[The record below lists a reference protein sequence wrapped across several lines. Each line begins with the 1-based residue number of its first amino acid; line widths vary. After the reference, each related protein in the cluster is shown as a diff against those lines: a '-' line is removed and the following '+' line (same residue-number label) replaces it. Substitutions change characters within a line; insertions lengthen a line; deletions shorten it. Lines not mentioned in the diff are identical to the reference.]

1 MQALYQWDLSAAT
14 LSEIEV
20 QFLEDEDFSKA
31 DKDYFHELLHE
42 VPARLDEVEQA
53 FTPYLDRPLS
63 EIDPVERAV
72 LRMASYEL
80 LARIEA
86 RLRRVAPVLGRLIT
100 VFGSK
105 ASVGTTTLTINL
117 ALALLKIAQKKVL
130 LVDWQR
136 PLGDVVLYLGL
147 PQKESILESLLPRV
161 HELDGR
167 AFTTAL

>member
-1 MQALYQWDLSAAT
+1 MQALYQWDLSQAT

-53 FTPYLDRPLS
+53 FTAYLDRPLS

-80 LARIEA
+80 MARIDVPYRVIINESVNLA
-86 RLRRVAPVLGRLIT
+86 KKFGAEQAYKYINGVLDQTARRLRAVEHPQGQ
-100 VFGSK
+100 G
-105 ASVGTTTLTINL
+105 GTG
-117 ALALLKIAQKKVL
+117 LLK
-130 LVDWQR
+130 R
-136 PLGDVVLYLGL
+136 
-147 PQKESILESLLPRV
+147 
-161 HELDGR
+161 
-167 AFTTAL
+167 

>member
-1 MQALYQWDLSAAT
+1 MQALYQWDLSGSN

-53 FTPYLDRPLS
+53 FTPYLDRPLN

-80 LARIEA
+80 LARLDVPYRVIINESVNLTKKFGA
-86 RLRRVAPVLGRLIT
+86 EQAHKYINGVLDQTARRLRAVEHPQGR
-100 VFGSK
+100 G
-105 ASVGTTTLTINL
+105 GTG
-117 ALALLKIAQKKVL
+117 LLKQ
-130 LVDWQR
+130 
-136 PLGDVVLYLGL
+136 
-147 PQKESILESLLPRV
+147 
-161 HELDGR
+161 
-167 AFTTAL
+167 